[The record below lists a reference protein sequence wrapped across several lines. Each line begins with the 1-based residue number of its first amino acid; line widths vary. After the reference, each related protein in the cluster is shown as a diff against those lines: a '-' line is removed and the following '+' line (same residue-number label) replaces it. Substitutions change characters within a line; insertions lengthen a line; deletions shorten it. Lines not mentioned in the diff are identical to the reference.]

1 MSEQQH
7 VNGQHERLMG
17 ALLRVP
23 FLTVVDAIYTGLI
36 AEGFDDFSRAHLAV
50 FRHINE
56 ETGSRLTELAEDAQ
70 MTKQSMGYL
79 VDHLEE
85 RGYLE
90 RVPDSEDGRARLV
103 RLTSRG
109 QEVMSVARRVVRG
122 VEEEWAR
129 LIGKRKMQQLR
140 EALKELVTILESK
153 K

>member
-1 MSEQQH
+1 MGEQDL
-7 VNGQHERLMG
+7 NGQNERLIG

-23 FLTVVDAIYTGLI
+23 FLKVIDAVYNALV
-36 AEGFDDFSRAHLAV
+36 AEGFNDLTRAHLAV
-50 FRHINE
+50 FRHINAGA
-56 ETGSRLTELAEDAQ
+56 GSRLTELAEDAQ

-103 RLTSRG
+103 RLTRRG
-109 QEVMSVARRVVRG
+109 HEVMAVARRVVQG
-122 VEEEWAR
+122 IEEEWAR
-129 LIGKRKMQQLR
+129 LIGKRKMQHLR
-140 EALKELVTILESK
+140 EALKELVAILESK

>member
-1 MSEQQH
+1 MDEQQH
-7 VNGQHERLMG
+7 LNGQNERLIG

-23 FLTVVDAIYTGLI
+23 FLKVIDAVYKALV
-36 AEGFDDFSRAHLAV
+36 AEGFNDLTRAHLAV
-50 FRHINE
+50 FRHINDRA
-56 ETGSRLTELAEDAQ
+56 GSRLTELAEDAQ

-103 RLTSRG
+103 RLTRRG
-109 QEVMSVARRVVRG
+109 HEVMSVARRVVLG

-129 LIGKRKMQQLR
+129 LIGKRKMQHLR
-140 EALKELVTILESK
+140 EALKELVAVLESK